1 MRSRSWLCLLSADV
15 LLLASLLLLASHTRA
30 EDTLEAVED
39 VELVKLIDQEQY
51 VIVLFGEKKIG

>member
-1 MRSRSWLCLLSADV
+1 MSADV
-15 LLLASLLLLASHTRA
+15 FLLASLLLLASHTRA

-39 VELVKLIDQEQY
+39 AELVKLIDQEQY